1 MPSNDSRFY
10 PRISATSSTTITCP
24 QAVLDQ
30 FKPIKTPAV
39 DEETPVVYYVE
50 ADGLTIHEAA
60 LAAGIPVAYFDESQG
75 SKPCPQAVLDQFK
88 PIKTPAVDEETPAV
102 YYVEADGL
110 TIREAALA
118 AGIPV
123 AYFDEFQ
130 GGKPRQVQ
138 TIEEATT
145 VLYVLPPML
154 PTAMEPF
161 FALARAQGSNPNHT
175 LLFANYSYETWL
187 QTGELPD

>member
-39 DEETPVVYYVE
+39 DEETPAVYYVE

-75 SKPCPQAVLDQFK
+75 
-88 PIKTPAVDEETPAV
+88 
-102 YYVEADGL
+102 
-110 TIREAALA
+110 
-118 AGIPV
+118 
-123 AYFDEFQ
+123 
-130 GGKPRQVQ
+130 GKPVQVE

-161 FALARAQGSNPNHT
+161 LPWLVLKVPIRTIHSCSPTTAMTHGYKLASFLTNDRAN
-175 LLFANYSYETWL
+175 LM
-187 QTGELPD
+187 

>member
-10 PRISATSSTTITCP
+10 PRISAASSTTIT
-24 QAVLDQ
+24 
-30 FKPIKTPAV
+30 
-39 DEETPVVYYVE
+39 
-50 ADGLTIHEAA
+50 
-60 LAAGIPVAYFDESQG
+60 
-75 SKPCPQAVLDQFK
+75 CPQAVLDQFK

-110 TIREAALA
+110 TIHEAALA

-123 AYFDEFQ
+123 AYFDESQ
-130 GGKPRQVQ
+130 GGKPVQVE
-138 TIEEATT
+138 TIEEAAT

-187 QTGELPD
+187 QTGELPN